1 MNKLRSIIA
10 ITRLNRPIGIYLLI
24 YPSLI
29 AFIFASQLL
38 TNEEIMTLKSL
49 NILLYKSLAI
59 IIIGAILVRS
69 TGCVINDIFDRK
81 FDKDVERTNDRPLAS
96 GVMSLNEALILFLV
110 LGVFSFLLLLKTN
123 SQAILV
129 GLFTAIMIILYPLS
143 KRFIL
148 GPQFFLALTFGASVP
163 IVFSILG
170 QLNYEH
176 STSIVLLF
184 LWNAC
189 WIISYDTI
197 YALGDAKDDIKI
209 GVNSTALMWGDKS
222 NDNIKNYRT
231 VSILFLILFGAM
243 ESFSLVWP
251 IGLLLALY
259 ISHLHQQNLIEN
271 KNFLLAFKSNNYTGL
286 AILMLMIVEIY
297 ILPLF
302 F

>member
-1 MNKLRSIIA
+1 MNKLKSIIA
-10 ITRLNRPIGIYLLI
+10 ITRLNRPIGIYLLV

-38 TNEEIMTLKSL
+38 ANAEIMTLQSL
-49 NILLYKSLAI
+49 NIFLYKSFAI
-59 IIIGAILVRS
+59 IIIGSILVRS

-81 FDKDVERTNDRPLAS
+81 FDKDVERTNDRPLAT
-96 GVMSLNEALILFLV
+96 GNMSLNEALLLFLI
-110 LGVFSFLLLLKTN
+110 LGVFSFLLLLQTN
-123 SQAILV
+123 HQTILI
-129 GLFTAIMIILYPLS
+129 GLFTAIMIIFYPLS

-170 QLNYEH
+170 QLNYENL
-176 STSIVLLF
+176 TSILLLF

-209 GVNSTALMWGDKS
+209 GVNSTALMWGNKS
-222 NDNIKNYRT
+222 KDNIKNYRT
-231 VSILFLILFGAM
+231 VSILLLLLFGAI
-243 ESFSLVWP
+243 ESFSLVWS
-251 IGLLLALY
+251 IGLLLVLY
-259 ISHLHQQNLIEN
+259 ISNQYQNNLIEN

-297 ILPLF
+297 ILPLLF
-302 F
+302 

>member
-1 MNKLRSIIA
+1 MNKLKSIIA
-10 ITRLNRPIGIYLLI
+10 ITRLNRPIGIYLLV

-38 TNEEIMTLKSL
+38 ANAEIMTLQSL
-49 NILLYKSLAI
+49 NIFLYKSFAI

-81 FDKDVERTNDRPLAS
+81 FDKDVERTNDRPLAT
-96 GVMSLNEALILFLV
+96 GDMSLNEALLLFLI
-110 LGVFSFLLLLKTN
+110 LGVFSFLLLLQTN
-123 SQAILV
+123 HQTILI
-129 GLFTAIMIILYPLS
+129 GLFTAIMIIFYPLS

-170 QLNYEH
+170 QLNYENL
-176 STSIVLLF
+176 TSILLLF

-209 GVNSTALMWGDKS
+209 GVNSTALMWGNKS
-222 NDNIKNYRT
+222 IDNIKNYRT
-231 VSILFLILFGAM
+231 VSILLLLLFGAI
-243 ESFSLVWP
+243 ESFSLVWS
-251 IGLLLALY
+251 IGLLLVLY
-259 ISHLHQQNLIEN
+259 ISNQYQNNLIEN

-297 ILPLF
+297 ILPLLF
-302 F
+302 

>member
-1 MNKLRSIIA
+1 MNKLKSIVA
-10 ITRLNRPIGIYLLI
+10 ITRLNRPIGIYLLV

-38 TNEEIMTLKSL
+38 ANAEIMTLQSL
-49 NILLYKSLAI
+49 NIFLYKSFAI
-59 IIIGAILVRS
+59 IIIGSILVRS

-81 FDKDVERTNDRPLAS
+81 FDKDVERTNDRPLAT
-96 GVMSLNEALILFLV
+96 GNMSLNEALLLFLI
-110 LGVFSFLLLLKTN
+110 LGVFSFLLLLQTN
-123 SQAILV
+123 HQTILI
-129 GLFTAIMIILYPLS
+129 GLFTAIMIIFYPLS

-170 QLNYEH
+170 QLNYENL
-176 STSIVLLF
+176 TSILLLF

-209 GVNSTALMWGDKS
+209 GVNSTALMWGNKS
-222 NDNIKNYRT
+222 KDNIKNYRT
-231 VSILFLILFGAM
+231 VSILLLLLFGAI
-243 ESFSLVWP
+243 ESFSLVWS
-251 IGLLLALY
+251 IGLLLVLY
-259 ISHLHQQNLIEN
+259 ISNQYQNNLIEN

-297 ILPLF
+297 ILPLLF
-302 F
+302 

>member
-1 MNKLRSIIA
+1 M
-10 ITRLNRPIGIYLLI
+10 
-24 YPSLI
+24 
-29 AFIFASQLL
+29 
-38 TNEEIMTLKSL
+38 
-49 NILLYKSLAI
+49 
-59 IIIGAILVRS
+59 
-69 TGCVINDIFDRK
+69 
-81 FDKDVERTNDRPLAS
+81 
-96 GVMSLNEALILFLV
+96 
-110 LGVFSFLLLLKTN
+110 
-123 SQAILV
+123 
-129 GLFTAIMIILYPLS
+129 
-143 KRFIL
+143 
-148 GPQFFLALTFGASVP
+148 ALTFGASVP

-222 NDNIKNYRT
+222 NDNIKNYRNI
-231 VSILFLILFGAM
+231 SILFLILFGAM

-251 IGLLLALY
+251 IGLLLVLY
-259 ISHLHQQNLIEN
+259 ISHLYQQNLIEN

-286 AILMLMIVEIY
+286 AILMLMILEIY

>member
-10 ITRLNRPIGIYLLI
+10 ITRLNRPIGIYLMV

-38 TNEEIMTLKSL
+38 ANAEIMTLQSL
-49 NILLYKSLAI
+49 NIFLYKSFAI
-59 IIIGAILVRS
+59 IIIGSILVRS

-81 FDKDVERTNDRPLAS
+81 FDKDVERTNDRPLAT
-96 GVMSLNEALILFLV
+96 GDMSLNEALLLFLI
-110 LGVFSFLLLLKTN
+110 LGVFSFLLLLQTN
-123 SQAILV
+123 HQTILI
-129 GLFTAIMIILYPLS
+129 GLFTAIMIIFYPLS

-170 QLNYEH
+170 QLNYENL
-176 STSIVLLF
+176 TSILLLF

-209 GVNSTALMWGDKS
+209 GVNSTALMWGNKS
-222 NDNIKNYRT
+222 KDNIKNYRT
-231 VSILFLILFGAM
+231 VSILLLLLFGAI
-243 ESFSLVWP
+243 ESFSLVWS
-251 IGLLLALY
+251 IGLLLVLY
-259 ISHLHQQNLIEN
+259 ISNKYQNNLIEN

-297 ILPLF
+297 ILPLLF
-302 F
+302 

>member
-1 MNKLRSIIA
+1 MNKLKSIVA
-10 ITRLNRPIGIYLLI
+10 ITRLNRPIGIYLLV

-38 TNEEIMTLKSL
+38 ANAEIMTLQSL
-49 NILLYKSLAI
+49 NIFLYKSFAI
-59 IIIGAILVRS
+59 IIIGSILVRS

-81 FDKDVERTNDRPLAS
+81 FDKDVERTNDRPLAT
-96 GVMSLNEALILFLV
+96 GDMSLNEALLLFLI
-110 LGVFSFLLLLKTN
+110 LGVFSFLLLLQTN
-123 SQAILV
+123 HQTILI
-129 GLFTAIMIILYPLS
+129 GLFTAIMIIFYPLS

-170 QLNYEH
+170 QLNYENL
-176 STSIVLLF
+176 TSILLLF

-209 GVNSTALMWGDKS
+209 GVNSTALMWGNKS
-222 NDNIKNYRT
+222 IDNIKNYRI
-231 VSILFLILFGAM
+231 VSILLLLLFGAI
-243 ESFSLVWP
+243 ESFSLVWS
-251 IGLLLALY
+251 IGLLLVLY
-259 ISHLHQQNLIEN
+259 ISNKYQNNLIEN

-297 ILPLF
+297 ILPLLF
-302 F
+302 

>member
-10 ITRLNRPIGIYLLI
+10 ITRLNRPIGIYLLV

-38 TNEEIMTLKSL
+38 ANAEIMTLQSL
-49 NILLYKSLAI
+49 NIFLYKSFAI
-59 IIIGAILVRS
+59 IIIGSILVRS

-81 FDKDVERTNDRPLAS
+81 FDKDVERTNDRPLAT
-96 GVMSLNEALILFLV
+96 GDMSLNEALLLFLI
-110 LGVFSFLLLLKTN
+110 LGVFSFLLLLQTN
-123 SQAILV
+123 HQTILI
-129 GLFTAIMIILYPLS
+129 GLFTAIMIIFYPLS

-170 QLNYEH
+170 QLNYENL
-176 STSIVLLF
+176 TSILLLF
-184 LWNAC
+184 LWNSC

-209 GVNSTALMWGDKS
+209 GVNSTALMWGNKS
-222 NDNIKNYRT
+222 KDNIKNYRT
-231 VSILFLILFGAM
+231 VSILLLLLFGAI
-243 ESFSLVWP
+243 ESFSLVWS
-251 IGLLLALY
+251 IGLLLVLY
-259 ISHLHQQNLIEN
+259 ISNKYQNNLIEN

-297 ILPLF
+297 ILPLLF
-302 F
+302 